1 MTDKAGWN
9 YDVKITDEKVRC
21 VKIMENL
28 DYHAK
33 PCRFYLVQDGEPQ
46 RVVTVSKLFSW
57 KLAPVLVRRVD

>member
-46 RVVTVSKLFSW
+46 RVVTVSKLFS
-57 KLAPVLVRRVD
+57 